1 MAKFRFK
8 PTPAGIL
15 FLSAI
20 AVLIIALITVVIV
33 LAVNCN
39 SDSSKKKPVA
49 VNTPAAETEE
59 PTAAPATDT
68 PAPSDTVDPS
78 LNPIEPGSATPDP
91 GSTEGTGTETSVVV
105 NTPGAGETEG
115 TATAEAKFPT
125 SPTSDMKDKA
135 QKGHVTAD
143 DVNMRKGPS
152 RDYNSI
158 KKVSKNTNVT
168 LYKEYNGWWFLK
180 CGSDYGYIKSD
191 YIAKGEA
198 SGTKTGD
205 VSGTVSAKSV
215 ALRKGAAKSYEC
227 IKEYAK
233 GESVTIHY
241 KSADGEWYYVT
252 VKSDGKKGWMSA
264 SLVKASG
271 KAGTKSN

>member
-1 MAKFRFK
+1 MAKYKFK

-15 FLSAI
+15 FLAAI
-20 AVLIIALITVVIV
+20 AVLVIALITVVIV
-33 LAVNCN
+33 LAVNCK
-39 SDSSKKKPVA
+39 SGSSGTKPTA
-49 VNTPAAETEE
+49 TTTSAPATEE
-59 PTAAPATDT
+59 PSASPAET
-68 PAPSDTVDPS
+68 PSIITTVDPS
-78 LNPIEPGSATPDP
+78 LNPLDTTPDP
-91 GSTEGTGTETSVVV
+91 GATEGTSTDNPVVV
-105 NTPGAGETEG
+105 NTPGSAT
-115 TATAEAKFPT
+115 TSASATAGTTYPT
-125 SPTSDMKDKA
+125 SPTSEMKSNA

-152 RDYNSI
+152 KDYNSI

-168 LYKEYNGWWFLK
+168 LYKEYSGWWFLK

-198 SGTKTGD
+198 SGTSTGD
-205 VSGTVSAKSV
+205 VAGTVNGSTV
-215 ALRKGAAKSYEC
+215 ALRKGAAKTYEC

-233 GESVTIHY
+233 GEAVTIHY

-271 KAGTKSN
+271 KVGTKSN

>member
-49 VNTPAAETEE
+49 VATPEPSTEVSSTE
-59 PTAAPATDT
+59 PTDT

-78 LNPIEPGSATPDP
+78 LNPISPDTPDP
-91 GSTEGTGTETSVVV
+91 NATEGSGTDNPVVV
-105 NTPGAGETEG
+105 NTPEAGQTGE
-115 TATAEAKFPT
+115 ATASAGASFPT
-125 SPTSDMKDKA
+125 TPTSEMKNNA
-135 QKGHVTAD
+135 QKGHVTGD
-143 DVNMRKGPS
+143 QVNMRKGPGK
-152 RDYNSI
+152 DYASI
-158 KKVSKNTNVT
+158 KKISKNTNVT
-168 LYKEYNGWWFLK
+168 LYKEYSGWWFLK

-191 YIAKGEA
+191 FIAKGEA
-198 SGTKTGD
+198 SGTASGD
-205 VSGTVSAKSV
+205 VSGKVNASTV

-227 IKEYAK
+227 IKEYSK
-233 GESVTIHY
+233 GEEVTIHY
-241 KSADGEWYYVT
+241 KSSDGEWYYVT

-271 KAGTKSN
+271 KVGTKSN

>member
-39 SDSSKKKPVA
+39 SDSTKTKPVA
-49 VNTPAAETEE
+49 VTSPAAESAE
-59 PTAAPATDT
+59 PSETAAAET
-68 PAPSDTVDPS
+68 PSAVSTVDPS
-78 LNPIEPGSATPDP
+78 LNPIDTPDP
-91 GSTEGTGTETSVVV
+91 GSTTGTETSSVVV
-105 NTPGAGETEG
+105 NTPGAGETASASASAG
-115 TATAEAKFPT
+115 TKYPSEPT
-125 SPTSDMKDKA
+125 TDMKNNA
-135 QKGHVTAD
+135 QKGHVTGD
-143 DVNMRKGPS
+143 QVNMRKGPGK
-152 RDYNSI
+152 DYNSI
-158 KKVSKNTNVT
+158 KKVAKNTNVT

-198 SGTKTGD
+198 SGTASGD
-205 VSGTVSAKSV
+205 VSGTVNASTV

-227 IKEYAK
+227 IKEYSK
-233 GESVTIHY
+233 GEAVTIHY

-264 SLVKASG
+264 SLVKANG
-271 KAGTKSN
+271 KVGTKGN

>member
-1 MAKFRFK
+1 MAKYRFK

-49 VNTPAAETEE
+49 VTTPAANTEE
-59 PTAAPATDT
+59 PSEEPSAT
-68 PAPSDTVDPS
+68 PAATETVDPS
-78 LNPIEPGSATPDP
+78 LNPINPDTPDP
-91 GSTEGTGTETSVVV
+91 SSTEEAGTDNPVVV
-105 NTPGAGETEG
+105 NTPQAGETSG
-115 TATAEAKFPT
+115 ATASAGASFPT
-125 SPTSDMKDKA
+125 TPTTDMKNNA
-135 QKGHVTAD
+135 QKGHVTGD
-143 DVNMRKGPS
+143 QVNMRKGPGK
-152 RDYNSI
+152 DYNSI
-158 KKVSKNTNVT
+158 KKVAKNTNVT

-198 SGTKTGD
+198 SGTASGD
-205 VSGTVSAKSV
+205 VSGTVNASTV

-227 IKEYAK
+227 IKEYSK
-233 GESVTIHY
+233 GEAVTIHY

-264 SLVKASG
+264 SLVKANG
-271 KAGTKSN
+271 KVGTKSN

>member
-1 MAKFRFK
+1 MAKYRFK

-20 AVLIIALITVVIV
+20 AVLVIALITVVIV
-33 LAVNCN
+33 LAVNCK
-39 SDSSKKKPVA
+39 SEGTKPVA
-49 VNTPAAETEE
+49 VVTPAPPTEE
-59 PTAAPATDT
+59 PSIAPITT
-68 PAPSDTVDPS
+68 PEPVESVDPS
-78 LNPIEPGSATPDP
+78 LNPLDPDATPNPDDP
-91 GSTEGTGTETSVVV
+91 TGTSTDGPVVV
-105 NTPGAGETEG
+105 NTPGS
-115 TATAEAKFPT
+115 ATASASATAGT
-125 SPTSDMKDKA
+125 SYPSEPTSDMKNNA

-152 RDYNSI
+152 KDYASI

-168 LYKEYNGWWFLK
+168 LYKEYSGWWFLK

-191 YIAKGEA
+191 YVAKGEA
-198 SGTKTGD
+198 SGTTTGD
-205 VSGTVSAKSV
+205 VAGTVNASTV

-227 IKEYAK
+227 IKEYSK
-233 GESVTIHY
+233 GEAVTIHY

-264 SLVKASG
+264 SLVKANG
-271 KAGTKSN
+271 KVGTKSN

>member
-39 SDSSKKKPVA
+39 SDSKKKPVA
-49 VNTPAAETEE
+49 VTT
-59 PTAAPATDT
+59 PATDT
-68 PAPSDTVDPS
+68 EEPSLNPIETPSTIETTDPS
-78 LNPIEPGSATPDP
+78 LNPINPDETPDA
-91 GSTEGTGTETSVVV
+91 GTTTDPDNPVVV
-105 NTPGAGETEG
+105 NTPSSGETGE
-115 TATAEAKFPT
+115 ATASASASFPT
-125 SPTSDMKDKA
+125 TPTTDMKNNAK
-135 QKGHVTAD
+135 KGHVTHD
-143 DVNMRKGPS
+143 QVNMRKGPS
-152 RDYNSI
+152 KDYASI

-180 CGSDYGYIKSD
+180 CGSDYGYIKND
-191 YIAKGEA
+191 YVTTGEA
-198 SGTKTGD
+198 SGTASGD
-205 VSGTVSAKSV
+205 VSGTVNGSTV

-227 IKEYAK
+227 IKEYKK
-233 GESVTIHY
+233 GEAVTIHY

-252 VKSDGKKGWMSA
+252 VKSDGKKGWMAA
-264 SLVKASG
+264 SLVKANG
-271 KAGTKSN
+271 KVGTKSN